1 MNFIFYCCFL
11 IFCIFY
17 WRLLCC
23 YDYFELQFCISSHWL
38 SCITINSRNAKRICL
53 IKIISNK
60 VSYMMCVIHIPQRY
74 SEVSKFVNIPF
85 ERECK
90 SLQSN
95 GSAMQSA
102 LTATFL
108 ALAKTL
114 QIFHHFDQFRIE
126 LVFCIYTR

>member
-1 MNFIFYCCFL
+1 MNFIFCRFFNFL
-11 IFCIFY
+11 FFY
-17 WRLLCC
+17 WRTLCC

-38 SCITINSRNAKRICL
+38 SCITINSRNAKRICW
-53 IKIISNK
+53 ITIISNK
-60 VSYMMCVIHIPQRY
+60 VSYTMCVIHIPQRY
-74 SEVSKFVNIPF
+74 SEVSKFADIPF